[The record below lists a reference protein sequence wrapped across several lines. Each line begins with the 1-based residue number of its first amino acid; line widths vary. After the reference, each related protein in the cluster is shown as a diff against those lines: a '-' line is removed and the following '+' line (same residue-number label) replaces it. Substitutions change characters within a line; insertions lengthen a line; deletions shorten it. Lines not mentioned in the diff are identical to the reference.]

1 MYNIYGKSC
10 EISKSIKVFFF
21 FPHGVTIKEVGN
33 NLFVAIFVSEKDMVE
48 VLDRSPWSFNKRLIL
63 LKRFN
68 GDLNPGNASLQY
80 SIFWIQVFNIP
91 IKSMNKYVGT
101 RLLMRLGSCFW
112 LMP

>member
-1 MYNIYGKSC
+1 MVNRVKFQ
-10 EISKSIKVFFF
+10 KVLRFFFF

-68 GDLNPGNASLQY
+68 GDL
-80 SIFWIQVFNIP
+80 IQV
-91 IKSMNKYVGT
+91 M
-101 RLLMRLGSCFW
+101 LLYNTPFFGFRFSTFPLKA
-112 LMP
+112 